1 MKYDE
6 KTGKKIPETR
16 GDEIKLSMMEL
27 QELAKKSNGTF
38 DRQVEVA
45 WLLRDIDQSLGL
57 LVDMLGLLMAKIAPI
72 PEDDN
77 TVQ

>member
-16 GDEIKLSMMEL
+16 GDEIKLSFLEL
-27 QELAKKSNGTF
+27 QDVAKKAGGTF
-38 DRQVEVA
+38 DRDVELA
-45 WLLRDIDQSLGL
+45 WLLRDIDQSLA
-57 LVDMLGLLMAKIAPI
+57 LVVDLLGLLMTKLI
-72 PEDDN
+72 PADDS